1 MTQTFQ
7 IGFLL
12 YPNLT
17 QLDLTGPAQ
26 FLSRAPG
33 ARVHYVWKNLD
44 PVPSDA
50 GLSLMPTATFE
61 TCPALDMIC
70 VPGGPGQVPLMR
82 DAETLAF
89 LRRQA
94 DGARFVTSVCTG
106 SLVLGAAGLL
116 AGYRATSHWMWLD
129 SLAAFGAVPVA
140 ARVVK
145 DRNRITGGGVT
156 AGIDFALTVI
166 AEVWGEAIAKQIQ
179 LFLEYDPQPPFACGS
194 PSSAEP
200 AIVAAVRAQAAE
212 ARARRE
218 VEIRAAAEQVGRR

>member
-33 ARVHYVWKNLD
+33 ARVHYVWKSLD

-50 GLSLMPTATFE
+50 GLSLTPTATFE